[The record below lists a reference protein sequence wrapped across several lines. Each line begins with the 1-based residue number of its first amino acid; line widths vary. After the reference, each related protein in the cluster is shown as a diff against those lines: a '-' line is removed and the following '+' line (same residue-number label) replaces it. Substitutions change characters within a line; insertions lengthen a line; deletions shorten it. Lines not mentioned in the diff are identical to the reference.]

1 MIQGLDHTRGMKAFL
16 ALSTLAAGLG
26 FGQKNPKD
34 TFQYPPL
41 NRIQTPNIVETTLK
55 NGMKLMLVE
64 DKQFP
69 TIDMRALIH
78 TGSVYEPAG
87 KTGLASITGT
97 VMRTGG
103 SVKFPGDALDKL
115 LETLG
120 AEVETGIGQ
129 TSGNVSVSLLQE
141 DVDTGLEVLADVLMN
156 PLFPQEKI
164 DLSKIEEKSAISR
177 RNDDVSQITDREFNT
192 LIYGKDNAYARQTEY
207 ATVDAIT
214 RDDLV
219 AFHKRFYH
227 PNNVILAVW
236 GNFKPKDMEKKI
248 AAAFAAWKPAPLDVP
263 KPPAVDY
270 KYDFSVNYIDKPDV
284 NQSNI
289 QLGHIGTTLD
299 NPDYPALLVMNQILS
314 FDRMFKRVRTDEGLA
329 YSVWGYYGADFD
341 HPGSFS
347 AGCQTKSEST
357 VKAIR
362 IMLEEV
368 RKIQNS
374 EVTDKE
380 LQKSKDAYLNG
391 FVFNFDS
398 KGKII
403 SRQMNYAF
411 YGFPK
416 DFSEKT
422 KAGVEK
428 VTKADVMRVA
438 AKYLKPEQVRILV
451 VGKKDDFD
459 EPLSNLGAVNT
470 IDITIPQPKAAV
482 PEASQ
487 EAVTMGEHMLQETIE
502 ALGGRDALLAV
513 KNVKI
518 PLQMTQGGMSFAG
531 TAIFV
536 YPDKMHMVMNSPYG
550 EITMVVLKDAAWMNV
565 PQQPAMPLP
574 DAQAQTI
581 RHSMLRD
588 PRSLA
593 ENLNVLKVQ
602 HVGQKDLDGKSVED
616 VLVVQGDYSF
626 HLLIDPAT
634 HLPAGAV
641 YSEVGPEG
649 PMELTEKAS
658 DYKVFGG
665 LQFAMKNVTMA
676 AGQVMSESS
685 ATDIQINPVL
695 DPKIFEKK

>member
-1 MIQGLDHTRGMKAFL
+1 MIQGLDHKRGIKAFL

-34 TFQYPPL
+34 AFQYPPL

-55 NGMKLMLVE
+55 NGMRLMLVE
-64 DKQFP
+64 DRQFP
-69 TIDMRALIH
+69 TIDMRAMIR
-78 TGSVYEPAG
+78 TGSVYEPAE
-87 KTGLASITGT
+87 KTGLASVTGT

-103 SVKFPGDALDKL
+103 SKKFPGDSLDKL

-129 TSGNVSVSLLQE
+129 TSGSVSVSLLQE
-141 DVDTGLEVLADVLMN
+141 DVDKGLEVLADILMN
-156 PLFPQEKI
+156 PMFPQDKI
-164 DLSKIEEKSAISR
+164 DLAKIEEKSAISR
-177 RNDDVSQITDREFNT
+177 RNDDVSDITDREFNT
-192 LIYGKDNAYARQTEY
+192 LIYGKGNPYARRTEY

-214 RDDLV
+214 AEDLA

-236 GNFKPKDMEKKI
+236 GNFKVKEMGKKI
-248 AAAFAAWKPAPLDVP
+248 AAAFAGWKPAPLDAP

-270 KYDFSVNYIDKPDV
+270 KYDFTVNYIDKPDV

-368 RKIQNS
+368 RKLQTS

-380 LQKSKDAYLNG
+380 LQKSKDSYLNG

-398 KGKII
+398 KGKIV
-403 SRQMNYAF
+403 SRQMNYAY

-416 DFSEKT
+416 DFSERT

-428 VTKADVMRVA
+428 VTKADVMAAA
-438 AKYLKPEQVRILV
+438 AKYLKPDKVRILV
-451 VGKKDDFD
+451 VGKKADFD
-459 EPLSNLGAVNT
+459 EPLENLGAVNV
-470 IDITIPQPKAAV
+470 IDIAIPQPKESV
-482 PEASQ
+482 PEASP
-487 EAVTMGEHMLQETIE
+487 EAADKGAALLREALQ
-502 ALGGRDALLAV
+502 ALGGREALLAV
-513 KNVKI
+513 KSAKLS
-518 PLQMTQGGMSFAG
+518 LQASQGGMSFSG
-531 TAIFV
+531 TAE
-536 YPDKMHMVMNSPYG
+536 YAWPDKMRMVMNTPYG
-550 EITMVVLKDAAWMNV
+550 EITMVVTKDAAWMIV
-565 PQQPAMPLP
+565 PQQPVMPLP
-574 DAQAQTI
+574 DAQAQSL
-581 RHSMLRD
+581 RNNMLRD
-588 PRSLA
+588 PRGLA
-593 ENLNVLKVQ
+593 GNLDGLKVQ
-602 HVGQKDLDGKSVED
+602 HVGQRDLDGKQVED
-616 VLVVQGDYSF
+616 LLVVRGEYSF

-634 HLPAGAV
+634 SLPAGAV
-641 YSEVGPEG
+641 YSEVGPQG
-649 PMELTEKAS
+649 PMELTETAS
-658 DYKVFGG
+658 EYKTFGG
-665 LQFAMKNVTMA
+665 IQFVTKNVTA
-676 AGQVMSESS
+676 SAGQKISESS
-685 ATDIQINPVL
+685 VTDIQVNPVL

>member
-34 TFQYPPL
+34 AFQYPPL
-41 NRIQTPNIVETTLK
+41 NKIQTPNIVETTLK

-64 DKQFP
+64 DRQFP
-69 TIDMRALIH
+69 TIDMRAMIH

-103 SVKFPGDALDKL
+103 SKKFPGDALDKL

-129 TSGNVSVSLLQE
+129 TSGSVSVSLLQE
-141 DVDTGLEVLADVLMN
+141 DLDKGLEVLADILMN

-164 DLSKIEEKSAISR
+164 DLAKIEEKSAISR
-177 RNDDVSQITDREFNT
+177 RNDDVAQITDREFNT
-192 LIYGKDNAYARQTEY
+192 LIYGRDNAYARQTEY

-214 RDDLV
+214 AEDLA

-236 GNFKPKDMEKKI
+236 GNFKPKEMEKKI
-248 AAAFAAWKPAPLDVP
+248 AAAFAAWKPAALDVP

-270 KYDFSVNYIDKPDV
+270 KYDFTVNFIDKPDV

-329 YSVWGYYGADFD
+329 YSVWGYYGANYD

-362 IMLEEV
+362 IMLDEIK
-368 RKIQNS
+368 KIQNS

-398 KGKII
+398 KGKIV

-411 YGFPK
+411 YGYPK
-416 DFSEKT
+416 DFSERT

-428 VTKADVMRVA
+428 VTKANVMAAA
-438 AKYLKPEQVRILV
+438 AKYLKPDRVRILV
-451 VGKKDDFD
+451 VGRKEDFD
-459 EPLSNLGAVNT
+459 EPLSNLGTVNV
-470 IDITIPQPKAAV
+470 IDIAIPQPEQAV

-487 EAVTMGEHMLQETIE
+487 EAVAKGEHLLQEAIQ
-502 ALGGRDALLAV
+502 AIGGREALLAV
-513 KNVKI
+513 KNVKVSM
-518 PLQMTQGGMSFAG
+518 QATQGGMTFSG
-531 TAIFV
+531 TAVFA
-536 YPDKMHMVMNSPYG
+536 YPDKVHMVMNSPYG
-550 EITMVVLKDAAWMNV
+550 EITMVVTQDAAWMSV
-565 PQQPAMPLP
+565 PQQPVMPLP
-574 DAQAQTI
+574 DAQAQAL
-581 RHSMLRD
+581 RNNLLRD
-588 PRSLA
+588 PRTLA
-593 ENLNVLKVQ
+593 ENLDGLKVQ
-602 HVGQKDLDGKSVED
+602 YAGQKDLEGKSVED

-634 HLPAGAV
+634 RLPAGAV
-641 YSEVGPEG
+641 YSEVGPQG
-649 PMELTEKAS
+649 PMELTEAAS
-658 DYKVFGG
+658 DYRVFGG
-665 LQFAMKNVTMA
+665 LQFATKNVTSSG
-676 AGQVMSESS
+676 GQKMSEST
-685 ATDIQINPVL
+685 ATDIQVNAEL